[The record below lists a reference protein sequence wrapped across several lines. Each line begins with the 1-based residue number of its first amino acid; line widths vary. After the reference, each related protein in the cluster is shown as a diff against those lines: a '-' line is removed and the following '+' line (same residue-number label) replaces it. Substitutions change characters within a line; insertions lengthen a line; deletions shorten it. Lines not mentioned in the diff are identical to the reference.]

1 MYKFVGK
8 HTTRKQRN
16 MINLFRLEK
25 LHSKKLKY
33 ALIAVFILFVVVGTV
48 LLKYYRNIF
57 SSNIDLGEKK
67 ELFIQIPSGADMQS
81 VLHLFEESN
90 CVINLSSLEWVM
102 NKKHYGESIKSGRY
116 RLESG
121 ASNNDLVNIL
131 RSGSQAPINLT
142 FNNTRTLEEF
152 AGKIGKQIEA
162 DSLSILNFLKD
173 EANLKPYGFKPETVI
188 GLFIP
193 NSYHVYW
200 NMSPKSFTDRM
211 YNEYVKFWNVDRM
224 KKASELNLTPI
235 EVSILASIVDEET
248 IKNDEKARVAGV
260 YVNRLKRGIKLDA
273 DPTLKFAWG
282 DFSMRRVLN
291 KHKKI
296 KSPYNTYKYAGLPPG
311 PIRQASVSGL
321 NSVLNCENHKYIY
334 FCASPKFNGYHVF
347 ARSLREHNKN
357 ASRYQ
362 RALNVQR
369 IFK

>member
-48 LLKYYRNIF
+48 LLKYYRDIF

-116 RLESG
+116 RFESG
-121 ASNNDLVNIL
+121 VSNNDLVNIL
-131 RSGSQAPINLT
+131 RSGSQAHINLT

-173 EANLKPYGFKPETVI
+173 EANLKSYGFKPETII

-211 YNEYVKFWNVDRM
+211 YNEYVKFWNVDRL

-235 EVSILASIVDEET
+235 EVSTLASIVDEET

-347 ARSLREHNKN
+347 ARSLREHNQN
-357 ASRYQ
+357 AIKYQ

>member
-1 MYKFVGK
+1 
-8 HTTRKQRN
+8 

-25 LHSKKLKY
+25 LQSKKLKY
-33 ALIAVFILFVVVGTV
+33 ALIAIFLLFVVVGTV
-48 LLKYYRNIF
+48 LLNYYRDIF

-67 ELFIQIPSGADMQS
+67 EFFIQIPSGSDMQD

-90 CVINLSSLEWVM
+90 CVSDLSSLEWVM
-102 NKKHYGESIKSGRY
+102 NKKKYGESIKSGRY

-152 AGKIGKQIEA
+152 AGKIGRQIEA
-162 DSLSILNFLKD
+162 DSVSILNFLQD
-173 EANLKPYGFKPETVI
+173 EANLKRYGFKSQTVI

-193 NSYHVYW
+193 NSYQVYW
-200 NMSPKSFTDRM
+200 NMSPKAFTDRM
-211 YNEYVKFWNVDRM
+211 YKEYVKFWNVDRM
-224 KKASELNLTPI
+224 KKARELNLTPI
-235 EVSILASIVDEET
+235 EVSTLASIVDEET
-248 IKNDEKARVAGV
+248 VKNDEKARVAGV
-260 YVNRLKRGIKLDA
+260 YVNRLRRGIKLDA

-291 KHKKI
+291 KHKRI
-296 KSPYNTYKYAGLPPG
+296 KSPYNTYKNAGLPPG
-311 PIRQASVSGL
+311 PIRQASVTGL
-321 NSVLNCENHKYIY
+321 NSVLDCEKHKYIY

-357 ASRYQ
+357 ASKYQ

>member
-1 MYKFVGK
+1 
-8 HTTRKQRN
+8 

-25 LHSKKLKY
+25 LQSKKLKY
-33 ALIAVFILFVVVGTV
+33 GLIAIFILFVVVGTV

-57 SSNIDLGEKK
+57 SSNIDLGEKT

-81 VLHLFEESN
+81 VLHLFEESH

-102 NKKHYGESIKSGRY
+102 NKKHYGELVKSGQY
-116 RLESG
+116 RIEEG
-121 ASNNDLVNIL
+121 MSNNNLVNIL
-131 RSGSQAPINLT
+131 RSGDQAPINLT

-152 AGKIGKQIEA
+152 AGKIGSQIES

-173 EANLKPYGFKPETVI
+173 EASLKPYGFKPETVI

-193 NSYHVYW
+193 NSYQVYW

-211 YNEYVKFWNVDRM
+211 YKEYVKFWNVDRM
-224 KKASELNLTPI
+224 KKASKLNLTPMQ
-235 EVSILASIVDEET
+235 VSTLASIVDEET
-248 IKNDEKARVAGV
+248 IKEDEKARVAGV
-260 YVNRLKRGIKLDA
+260 YINRLKRGIKLDA

-291 KHKKI
+291 KHKAI

-321 NSVLNCENHKYIY
+321 NSVLNCETHKYIY
-334 FCASPKFNGYHVF
+334 FCASPEFNGYHVF
-347 ARSLREHNKN
+347 ASSLREHNKN
-357 ASRYQ
+357 AANYQ
-362 RALNVQR
+362 RALNLQR